1 MVEPRAGRVG
11 KMRGFRRADRV
22 LHRLGAVRDLV
33 GDLLQFRPCA
43 DDTATEFTSAMAMA
57 SITEE

>member
-11 KMRGFRRADRV
+11 KMRGFRRADGV
-22 LHRLGAVRDLV
+22 LHRLGPVRDLV

-43 DDTATEFTSAMAMA
+43 DHTCDGVH
-57 SITEE
+57 IGDGDGLDTEE